1 MSTEQNP
8 STPQARADS
17 FLQLIRHSE
26 RGRLK
31 VYLGYCPGVGKTCRM
46 LEEGHRLREEGV
58 DVVVGLVETH
68 GRAGT
73 TKLVE
78 GLPMVAPRGIEYK
91 GIHLAEMDLEGVLSR
106 KPQVVLVDEL
116 AHTNIPGSRNAKRW
130 EDVEEILA
138 AGIHVV
144 TTVNVQHLESLRD
157 TAESVV
163 GAKIRERV
171 PDSILASAD
180 QVVNVDVSEEDL
192 LKRLRDGRIYPPSRV
207 EEALGGYFQVAR
219 LERLREI
226 TLRELASNLD
236 KKRRDTRDGDPDGG
250 PRGEGVA
257 VALRGGSD
265 EDQRLLRQA
274 SRLAGRLARDWYA
287 VHVRGGKTDPVNMDL
302 SDQRRLEE
310 TLSLAHKLGGS
321 VVTLQGTDVA
331 ATLLAFAEQYGV
343 GHIVVGRP
351 RKLPWWRRLFHVSVA
366 ENLVRTAHGV
376 SIEVCDLDARPG
388 KSSESAIDAFG
399 ELGELLR
406 ADRIRVWDDPVTR
419 DALFSGLV
427 GLCLPGE
434 DELRRWEILDLVQ
447 EREKKGSTFLAEG
460 VALPHARIEG
470 LDAPVA
476 ALGIT
481 RAGVL
486 DDPMGATTEV
496 VLLLLAPLDDPSG
509 HLRRMAAAARVLRD
523 REVRRRLLRGDWT
536 NGDASS
542 R

>member
-1 MSTEQNP
+1 MSTEQNLP
-8 STPQARADS
+8 TSEARAAS
-17 FLQLIRHSE
+17 FLQLIRRSE

-46 LEEGHRLREEGV
+46 LEEGHRLQTEGV

-73 TKLVE
+73 IKLVD
-78 GLPMVAPRGIEYK
+78 GLPIVAPRTIEYK
-91 GIHLAEMDLEGVLSR
+91 GIRLEEMDLAGVLAR

-116 AHTNIPGSRNAKRW
+116 AHTNIPGSSNPKRW

-138 AGIHVV
+138 AGIHVI

-163 GAKIRERV
+163 GTKIRERV

-180 QVVNVDVSEEDL
+180 QVINVDLSEEDL
-192 LKRLRDGRIYPPSRV
+192 LKRLRDGQIYPQSRV
-207 EEALGGYFQVAR
+207 EQALGGYFQVAR

-226 TLRELASNLD
+226 ALRELASNLD
-236 KKRRDTRDGDPDGG
+236 KKRREAREGVTATKSSGS
-250 PRGEGVA
+250 GVA
-257 VALRGGSD
+257 VALRGGTE

-274 SRLAGRLARDWYA
+274 SRIAGRLARDWYA
-287 VHVRGGKTDPVNMDL
+287 VHVRGGKTDLVNMEL
-302 SDQRRLEE
+302 TDQRSLEE
-310 TLSLAHKLGGS
+310 TLSLAHKLGAS
-321 VVTLQGTDVA
+321 VVTLQGDDVA

-343 GHIVVGRP
+343 GHLVVGRP
-351 RKLPWWRRLFHVSVA
+351 RKLPWWRRLLRSSVA

-376 SIEVCDLDARPG
+376 SIEVCDVDVRP
-388 KSSESAIDAFG
+388 KPSMEPKIDIIG
-399 ELGELLR
+399 ELKDLLT
-406 ADRIRVWDDPVTR
+406 ADRIRIWDDPVTR
-419 DALFSGLV
+419 DALFAGLV
-427 GLCLPGE
+427 NLCLPDD
-434 DELRRWEILDLVQ
+434 DELRRWQILDLVQ
-447 EREKKGSTFLAEG
+447 AREKKGSTFLAEG
-460 VALPHARIEG
+460 VALPHARVEG
-470 LDAPVA
+470 LETPIA

-486 DDPMGATTEV
+486 DDPMGGSTEV
-496 VLLLLAPLDDPSG
+496 VLLMLAPMNDPSG

-523 REVRRRLLRGDWT
+523 RDIRRNLMRGDWQ
-536 NGDASS
+536 

>member
-1 MSTEQNP
+1 MSTDP
-8 STPQARADS
+8 STSEARAAS
-17 FLQLIRHSE
+17 FLQLIRRSE

-46 LEEGHRLREEGV
+46 LEEGHRLRSEGV
-58 DVVVGLVETH
+58 DAVVGLVETH

-73 TKLVE
+73 AKLVD
-78 GLPMVAPRGIEYK
+78 GLPAVAPRRIEYK
-91 GIHLAEMDLEGVLSR
+91 GIHLEEMDLAGVLSR

-116 AHTNIPGSRNAKRW
+116 AHTNIPGSTNEKRW

-138 AGIHVV
+138 AGIHVI

-180 QVVNVDVSEEDL
+180 QVINVDLSEEDL
-192 LKRLRDGRIYPPSRV
+192 LKRLRDGQIYPQSRV
-207 EEALGGYFQVAR
+207 DQALGGYFQVAR

-226 TLRELASNLD
+226 ALRELASNLD
-236 KKRRDTRDGDPDGG
+236 RKRRETRE
-250 PRGEGVA
+250 GETASKSSGTGVA
-257 VALRGGSD
+257 VALRGGSE

-274 SRLAGRLARDWYA
+274 SRIAGRLARDWYA
-287 VHVRGGKTDPVNMDL
+287 VHVRGGKTDPVNMEL
-302 SDQRRLEE
+302 TDQRLLEE
-310 TLSLAHKLGGS
+310 TLALAHELGAS
-321 VVTLQGTDVA
+321 VVTLQGDDVA

-351 RKLPWWRRLFHVSVA
+351 RRLSWWRRLLHSSVA
-366 ENLVRTAHGV
+366 ENLVRSAQGV
-376 SIEVCDLDARPG
+376 SIEVCDVDVRPRN
-388 KSSESAIDAFG
+388 SSEPEIDVFG
-399 ELGELLR
+399 ELGDLLT
-406 ADRIRVWDDPVTR
+406 ADRIRTWDDPVTR
-419 DALFSGLV
+419 DELFAGLV
-427 GLCLPGE
+427 NLCLPGE

-460 VALPHARIEG
+460 VALPHARVQG
-470 LDAPVA
+470 LAAPIA

-496 VLLLLAPLDDPSG
+496 VLLLLAPLNDPSG

-523 REVRRRLLRGDWT
+523 RDVRRKLLRGDWST
-536 NGDASS
+536 GRIGS
-542 R
+542 